1 MFQPGRDH
9 QAPSS
14 GVVQQNVSSQQTGR
28 KNCLQSIGGPG
39 TRNHLEEMVEKVSSS
54 FCFESIIS
62 VKKRKLKELNSS
74 KRSLEL

>member
-14 GVVQQNVSSQQTGR
+14 GVVQQDVSSQQTGR

-39 TRNHLEEMVEKVSSS
+39 TRNHLEEMVKKVSSS
-54 FCFESIIS
+54 SFESIIS

>member
-39 TRNHLEEMVEKVSSS
+39 TRNHLEEMVKKVSSS
-54 FCFESIIS
+54 SFESIIS
-62 VKKRKLKELNSS
+62 VKKSKLKELNSS

>member
-39 TRNHLEEMVEKVSSS
+39 TRNHLEEMVKKVSSS
-54 FCFESIIS
+54 SFESIIS